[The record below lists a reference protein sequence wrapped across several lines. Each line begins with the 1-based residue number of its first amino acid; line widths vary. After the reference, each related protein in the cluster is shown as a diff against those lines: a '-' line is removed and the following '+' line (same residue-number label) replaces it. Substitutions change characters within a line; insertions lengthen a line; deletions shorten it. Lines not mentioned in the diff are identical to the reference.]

1 VNSAIAT
8 FLHYLKHERLFQP
21 LTVKAYGDDLEQ
33 FFTYLHNKGLL
44 FDRLGVDDVRSYLAS
59 ELSRGISNRT
69 IQRRLA
75 TLKHFYQKQVEASM
89 MTINPFTLIRAP
101 RKKTHLPEV
110 FSPQHLETFIHYLNS
125 HEGDITVLRDRAMI
139 ALLYT
144 SGLRA
149 SEVIQLTLQDLDL
162 GQRVMRILGKG
173 NKMRVVPMT
182 VLTMGLLNRYIK
194 ESRPVLLKAN
204 QSFVQ
209 GMNYVFLNAQGQHL
223 TVRGLQFILTKAEQR
238 SGLSLHLHPHKLR
251 HTFATELLN
260 NGADLR
266 VIQELLGHSSIAT
279 TQIYTHVSTESSKQQ
294 YTQAHPRAKKKP

>member
-1 VNSAIAT
+1 MNTAIAT

-21 LTVKAYGDDLEQ
+21 LTVKAYGDDLEH
-33 FFTYLHNKGLL
+33 FFVYLHEKGLL
-44 FDRLGVDDVRSYLAS
+44 FDRLGVDEVRSYLAH
-59 ELSRGISNRT
+59 ELSRGISNRS

-75 TLKHFYQKQVEASM
+75 TLKHFYQKQVDASIIS
-89 MTINPFTLIRAP
+89 INPFTLIRSP

-110 FSPQHLETFIHYLNS
+110 FSPQHLDTFIQYLNS
-125 HEGDITVLRDRAMI
+125 KEGDVMVLRDRAMI

-149 SEVIQLTLQDLDL
+149 NELIQLTLQDLDL

-182 VLTMGLLNRYIK
+182 VLTMGLINRYIK
-194 ESRPVLLKAN
+194 ESRPVLMKAN
-204 QSFVQ
+204 QNLSQ
-209 GMNYVFLNAQGQHL
+209 PMNYVFLNAHGQHL
-223 TVRGLQFILTKAEQR
+223 TVRGLQFILTKAEQS

-294 YTQAHPRAKKKP
+294 YAIAHPRAKKKP